1 MKIQRKPIDVQQLSQ
16 LFYYDNGFLY
26 WKKNNKK
33 AGTKR
38 KEGYIVI
45 QLNKTQYY
53 AHRLIW
59 TLLNG
64 EIPNDKHID
73 HINRIKDD
81 NSIDNLRLVTDRE
94 NSLNRKQRVSNTGIY
109 GVSKDRDYYKVSF
122 TVNNKSIHVGNFKN
136 LNEAR
141 RCAELYVMNK

>member
-1 MKIQRKPIDVQQLSQ
+1 MKIQRKPIDCKELSE

-64 EIPNDKHID
+64 YIPNDRHID

-81 NSIDNLRLVTDRE
+81 NNIINLRLVTDRE
-94 NSLNRKQRVSNTGIY
+94 NSLNRKQRISNTGIY

-122 TVNNKSIHVGNFKN
+122 TINNKSIHVGNFKD
-136 LNEAR
+136 LNKAKE
-141 RCAELYVMNK
+141 CAQSYVMNK

>member
-1 MKIQRKPIDVQQLSQ
+1 MKIQRKPINSQELSD
-16 LFYYDNGFLY
+16 LFYYDNGLLY

-64 EIPNDKHID
+64 DIPNDRHID
-73 HINRIKDD
+73 HINRVKDD
-81 NSIDNLRLVTDRE
+81 NNISNLRLVTDRE
-94 NSLNRKQRVSNTGIY
+94 NALNKISKPSNTGIY
-109 GVSKDRDYYKVSF
+109 GVSKDRNYYKVSF
-122 TVNNKSIHVGNFKN
+122 TIEGKSIHVGNFKD
-136 LNEAR
+136 LNKAKE
-141 RCAELYVMNK
+141 CAESYVMNK

>member
-1 MKIQRKPIDVQQLSQ
+1 MKIQRKPINLQELSD

-64 EIPNDKHID
+64 DIPNDRHID
-73 HINRIKDD
+73 HINRVKDD
-81 NSIDNLRLVTDRE
+81 NNISNLRLVTDRE
-94 NSLNRKQRVSNTGIY
+94 NALNKVSKPSNTGIY
-109 GVSKDRDYYKVSF
+109 GVSKDRNYYKVSF
-122 TVNNKSIHVGNFKN
+122 TIEGKSIHVGNFKD
-136 LNEAR
+136 LNKAKE
-141 RCAELYVMNK
+141 CAESYVMNN